1 MGFALLLRKA
11 RCVRLAVEGF
21 QHATVHAQ
29 ARGQEAAEEVEAA
42 ACEEAVER
50 GGEAGRLGQ
59 GAVQVLQRKC
69 ECHSLSMSS
78 SIFCVETCCDPQHLY
93 VPEAP

>member
-11 RCVRLAVEGF
+11 HCVRSAVKGV
-21 QHATVHAQ
+21 QHAAVHAQ
-29 ARGQEAAEEVEAA
+29 AHRQEAAEEVEAA

-59 GAVQVLQRKC
+59 GAVQILQRKC
-69 ECHSLSMSS
+69 ECQSISMSS
-78 SIFCVETCCDPQHLY
+78 SVFCVETCCDLEHLY